1 MAFNKFKVNDFNS
14 KLNIM
19 SDLSTTYMGV
29 KLKNPL
35 ILGASN
41 LVTKPEVIKELEEAG
56 IAAIVYKSLFEEQ
69 IQLESLQF
77 DEELNEYANRNSEM
91 GRLFPDIE
99 HAGPKE
105 HLMNL
110 KKLKKNTSVP
120 LFASLNA
127 IYESSWVDYA
137 KALEDTGIDGL
148 ELNLYATPGYFEVN
162 AASLEDK
169 QYQIVKSVKKAVNI
183 PVSVKLSPFY
193 TNTLNFVKK
202 LDEAGV
208 DGFVLF
214 NRFFQPEI
222 DIESEEF
229 NFPWELTHPRDH
241 YLSLRYTGLLHGNI
255 EAGLCASRGIY
266 SGEDVIRLL
275 LAGADVVQIVSAIY
289 KSHPAVVAE
298 MLKDIE
304 VWMDK
309 KGYKKLDDFRGKLS
323 RKSLKDPFMY
333 QRAQYI
339 DILAKSEE
347 IFKKYP
353 MV

>member
-1 MAFNKFKVNDFNS
+1 MA
-14 KLNIM
+14 
-19 SDLSTTYMGV
+19 DLSTTYMGV

-69 IQLESLQF
+69 IQLENLQF
-77 DEELNEYANRNSEM
+77 EENLNEYTDRNSEM

-105 HLMNL
+105 HLYNL
-110 KKLKKNTSVP
+110 KKLKQNTSVP
-120 LFASLNA
+120 VFASLNA
-127 IYESSWVDYA
+127 MYEPSWVEYA
-137 KALEDTGIDGL
+137 KLLEETGVDGL
-148 ELNLYATPGYFEVN
+148 ELNLYATPGYFEVG
-162 AASLEDK
+162 ASSIEEK
-169 QYQIVKSVKKAVNI
+169 QYQIVKSVKKAVQI

-208 DGFVLF
+208 DGFVMF

-222 DIESEEF
+222 DIETENF
-229 NFPWELTHPRDH
+229 HFPWELSQPRDH
-241 YLSLRYTGLLHGNI
+241 YLALRYTGLLHGNI
-255 EAGLCASRGIY
+255 EASICASRGIY
-266 SGEDVIRLL
+266 TSEDVIRLI
-275 LAGADVVQIVSAIY
+275 LAGADVVQIVSAVY
-289 KSHPAVVAE
+289 KNELSVAT
-298 MLKDIE
+298 MLEGIHN
-304 VWMDK
+304 WMDK
-309 KGYKKLDDFRGKLS
+309 KGYKNLGDFRGNLS
-323 RKSLKDPFMY
+323 RKNMKDPFTY
-333 QRAQYI
+333 QRAQYV

>member
-1 MAFNKFKVNDFNS
+1 MA
-14 KLNIM
+14 
-19 SDLSTTYMGV
+19 DLSTTYMGV

-91 GRLFPDIE
+91 GRIFPDIE

-105 HLMNL
+105 HLFNL
-110 KKLKKNTSVP
+110 KKLKQHTSVP
-120 LFASLNA
+120 VFASLNA
-127 IYESSWVDYA
+127 IYEPSWVEYA
-137 KALEDTGIDGL
+137 KELEATGIDGL
-148 ELNLYATPGYFEVN
+148 ELNLYATPGYFEVG
-162 AASLEDK
+162 ATSIEDK
-169 QYQIVKSVKKAVNI
+169 QFQIVKSVKHAVKI

-193 TNTLNFVKK
+193 TNTLNFIKK

-208 DGFVLF
+208 DGFVMF

-222 DIESEEF
+222 DIENEVF
-229 NFPWELTHPRDH
+229 HFPWELTQSRDH
-241 YLSLRYTGLLHGNI
+241 HLSLRYVGLLHGNI
-255 EAGLCASRGIY
+255 EGSICASRGIY
-266 SGEDVIRLL
+266 TAEDVIRLIL
-275 LAGADVVQIVSAIY
+275 SGADVVQIVSTIY
-289 KSHPAVVAE
+289 KNQPAYVE
-298 MLKDIE
+298 TILTEIQ
-304 VWMDK
+304 VWMNK
-309 KGYKKLDDFRGKLS
+309 KGYKNLNDFRGNLS
-323 RKSLKDPFMY
+323 RKNLKDPFTY
-333 QRAQYI
+333 QRAQYV

>member
-1 MAFNKFKVNDFNS
+1 MA
-14 KLNIM
+14 
-19 SDLSTTYMGV
+19 DLSTTYMGV

-91 GRLFPDIE
+91 GRIFPDIV

-105 HLMNL
+105 HIYNL
-110 KKLKKNTSVP
+110 KKLRQSTTVP
-120 LFASLNA
+120 VFASLNA
-127 IYESSWVDYA
+127 LYETSWVEYA
-137 KALEDTGIDGL
+137 KLLEETGVDGL
-148 ELNLYATPGYFEVN
+148 ELNLYATPGYFEVG
-162 AASLEDK
+162 ASSIEEK
-169 QYQIVKSVKKAVNI
+169 QYQIVKSVKKAVKI

-193 TNTLNFVKK
+193 TNTLNFIKK

-214 NRFFQPEI
+214 NRFFQPDI
-222 DIESEEF
+222 DIEKEVF
-229 NFPWELTHPRDH
+229 HFPWELTQPNDH
-241 YLSLRYTGLLHGNI
+241 HLSLRYVGLLHGNI
-255 EAGLCASRGIY
+255 EGSICGSRGIY
-266 SGEDVIRLL
+266 SSEDVIRML
-275 LAGADVVQIVSAIY
+275 LAGADVVQIVSVLY
-289 KSHPAVVAE
+289 KNQPSFVLTILSEIQA
-298 MLKDIE
+298 
-304 VWMDK
+304 WMDK
-309 KGYKKLDDFRGKLS
+309 KGYKNLDDFRGKLS
-323 RKSLKDPFMY
+323 RKNLKDPYTY
-333 QRAQYI
+333 QRAQYV
-339 DILAKSEE
+339 DILMKSED

>member
-1 MAFNKFKVNDFNS
+1 MA
-14 KLNIM
+14 
-19 SDLSTTYMGV
+19 DLSTTYMGV

-56 IAAIVYKSLFEEQ
+56 ISAIVYKSLFEEQ
-69 IQLESLQF
+69 IQLESLQL

-91 GRLFPDIE
+91 GKIFPDIS

-105 HLMNL
+105 HLHNL
-110 KKLKKNTSVP
+110 KKLKQATTVP
-120 LFASLNA
+120 MFASLNA
-127 IYESSWVDYA
+127 IYEPSWVEYA
-137 KALEDTGIDGL
+137 KALEDTGVDGL
-148 ELNLYATPGYFEVN
+148 ELNLYATPGYFEVG
-162 AASLEDK
+162 ASSIEDK
-169 QYQIVKSVKKAVNI
+169 QYQIVKSVKKAVKI
-183 PVSVKLSPFY
+183 PISVKLSPFY
-193 TNTLNFVKK
+193 TNTLNFIKK

-222 DIESEEF
+222 DIESELF
-229 NFPWELTHPRDH
+229 HFPWELTQSRDSH
-241 YLSLRYTGLLHGNI
+241 LSLRYVGLLHGNT
-255 EAGLCASRGIY
+255 EAGICASRGIY
-266 SGEDVIRLL
+266 TSDDVIQMI
-275 LAGADVVQIVSAIY
+275 LAGADAVQIVSTVY
-289 KSHPAVVAE
+289 KNQPAFVKTILSE
-298 MLKDIE
+298 IQG
-304 VWMDK
+304 WMK
-309 KGYKKLDDFRGKLS
+309 KKEYNSLSDFRGNLS
-323 RKSLKDPFMY
+323 RKNLKDPFSY

>member
-1 MAFNKFKVNDFNS
+1 MA
-14 KLNIM
+14 
-19 SDLSTTYMGV
+19 DLSTTYMGV

-56 IAAIVYKSLFEEQ
+56 ISAVVYKSLFEEQ

-91 GRLFPDIE
+91 GRLFPDIS

-105 HLMNL
+105 HLFNL
-110 KKLKKNTSVP
+110 KKLKQQLSVP

-127 IYESSWVDYA
+127 MYEPSWVEYA
-137 KALEDTGIDGL
+137 KALEETGIDGL
-148 ELNLYATPGYFEVN
+148 ELNLYATPGYFEVS
-162 AASLEDK
+162 ASSIEEK
-169 QYQIVKSVKKAVNI
+169 QFQIVKSVKKAVKI

-193 TNTLNFVKK
+193 TNTLNFIKK

-222 DIESEEF
+222 DIENEVF
-229 NFPWELTHPRDH
+229 HFPWELTQTRDRQ
-241 YLSLRYTGLLHGNI
+241 LSLRYVGLLHGNT
-255 EAGLCASRGIY
+255 EASICANRGIY
-266 SGEDVIRLL
+266 TAEDVIRLI
-275 LAGADVVQIVSAIY
+275 LAGADVVQIVSTIY
-289 KSHPAVVAE
+289 KNQPAYVGTI
-298 MLKDIE
+298 LTE
-304 VWMDK
+304 VQAWMDK
-309 KGYKKLDDFRGKLS
+309 KGYKTLADFRGNLS
-323 RKSLKDPFMY
+323 RKNLKDPFSY
-333 QRAQYI
+333 QRAQYV